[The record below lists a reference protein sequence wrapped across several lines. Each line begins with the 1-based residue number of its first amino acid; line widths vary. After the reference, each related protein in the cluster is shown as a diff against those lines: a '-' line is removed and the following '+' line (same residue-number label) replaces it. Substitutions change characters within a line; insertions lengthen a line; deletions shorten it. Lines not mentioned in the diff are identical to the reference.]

1 MLTVL
6 KYSVALAAV
15 YAMVSLGILTIKAGL
30 SGSKKL
36 YSRPAG
42 KTRNG
47 VLYAFGKGMAPWEKE
62 STKKH
67 LPTYFSG
74 IIYHAGIFTA
84 FFMLALRLISI
95 DIIFPDMVCIFLAL
109 GLAAGIGLLIKRASL
124 SYMKKIS
131 SPDDYI
137 SNLLVDFFVLS
148 ALLNTWVSA
157 ALPVFY
163 LSAFILLAYIPMG
176 KIRHC
181 LFFFYS
187 RVLFGKF
194 FGRRGVYP
202 PKKKVYL
209 SK

>member
-15 YAMVSLGILTIKAGL
+15 YSMASLGVLIIKAGL
-30 SGSKKL
+30 SGSKQL

-47 VLYAFGKGMAPWEKE
+47 VLYAFGKGMSPWEKE

-84 FFMLALRLISI
+84 FFMLALRLISV
-95 DIIFPDMVCIFLAL
+95 DIIFPDMARIFLAS
-109 GLAAGIGLLIKRASL
+109 GLAAGMGLLIKRASL

-157 ALPVFY
+157 ALPFFY
-163 LSAFILLAYIPMG
+163 LSAFILLVYIPMG